1 MFGDQPEAA
10 DTGRNCE
17 ICKVQLETEN
27 PWCECCTNG
36 ESSLWD
42 RLEQLKISSGEGT
55 VMSILTQWSEEVP
68 KMESAT
74 RIRNADKAIQPKVP
88 TYHKT

>member
-17 ICKVQLETEN
+17 ICKVQLETEK
-27 PWCECCTNG
+27 PWCECCTDG

-42 RLEQLKISSGEGT
+42 RLEQLKISSGEGGRHRYVNFDT
-55 VMSILTQWSEEVP
+55 MVRRGS
-68 KMESAT
+68 
-74 RIRNADKAIQPKVP
+74 
-88 TYHKT
+88 